1 MNLPAPEVGMKN
13 PKAKDETRVS
23 KDAINRI
30 IHEPA
35 RFLILAHLYVVKSMD
50 FIFLMNQTG
59 LTQGNLSAHLS
70 KLEAAGYISIH
81 KEFVQKRP
89 HTLMQI
95 SDKGK
100 KAFRDYRNQMKDLL
114 DTIPD

>member
-1 MNLPAPEVGMKN
+1 MKVS
-13 PKAKDETRVS
+13 KAKDENRIS

-30 IHEPA
+30 VHEPA
-35 RFLILAHLYVVKSMD
+35 RFLILAHLYVVESMD

-70 KLEAAGYISIH
+70 KLESAGYISIQ
-81 KEFVQKRP
+81 KEFVKKRP

-95 SDKGK
+95 TDLGK
-100 KAFRDYRNQMKDLL
+100 QAFQDYRKKMKALL
-114 DTIPD
+114 DTIPE

>member
-1 MNLPAPEVGMKN
+1 MKN
-13 PKAKDETRVS
+13 PKVKDETRIP
-23 KDAINRI
+23 KEAINRI

-70 KLEAAGYISIH
+70 KLESAGYISIK
-81 KEFVQKRP
+81 KEFVKKRP

-95 SDKGK
+95 TDKGK
-100 KAFRDYRNQMKDLL
+100 MAFRDYRNQMQVLL

>member
-1 MNLPAPEVGMKN
+1 MKN
-13 PKAKDETRVS
+13 PETKDKTRIP
-23 KDAINRI
+23 KEAINRI

-70 KLEAAGYISIH
+70 KLESAGYISIH
-81 KEFVQKRP
+81 KEFVKKRP

-95 SDKGK
+95 TDKGK
-100 KAFRDYRNQMKDLL
+100 KAFRGYRNQMKELL
-114 DTIPD
+114 DTVPD